1 MISGRSIRKAAH
13 LLSDPVELTK
23 VLNEARA
30 KANKAK
36 KALWKVW
43 EDFLTLFRFCKSWV
57 VGEYRGASTASLL
70 WAIAAIVYF
79 LNPFDVIPDL
89 LPGGYIDDVAIIGWV
104 LRKIQV
110 DIEKFRLWEATKSGG
125 GGALPPADGSPP
137 PTNETP

>member
-1 MISGRSIRKAAH
+1 MITGRSIKKAAL

-23 VLNEARA
+23 VLNQARA
-30 KANKAK
+30 KANKAQ
-36 KALWKVW
+36 KALRKVW

-79 LNPFDVIPDL
+79 LNPFDIIPDI
-89 LPGGYIDDVAIIGWV
+89 LPGGFIDDVAVITWVIG
-104 LRKIQV
+104 KIGL
-110 DIEKFRLWEATKSGG
+110 DIQKFRQWESTKGG
-125 GGALPPADGSPP
+125 VGGALPPAAGSPP